1 MCFGICAQPARSN
14 TNITANNRPAGNT
27 PNTAHLRTAG
37 TVMPTTQ
44 ELAPAT
50 FAIEVATHC
59 ADGNGTSAFHDSTAP
74 PAIESYEP
82 MQAKSAKTN
91 H

>member
-1 MCFGICAQPARSN
+1 
-14 TNITANNRPAGNT
+14 
-27 PNTAHLRTAG
+27 
-37 TVMPTTQ
+37 MPTTQ